1 MKETGNPA
9 LLKMSVQ
16 DLSTSVRVTNRLT
29 YSGVMSLEELW
40 IISQR
45 HQKEYLQIQNLREIG
60 RAEILDQLKSLG
72 FILKGE
78 NENG

>member
-1 MKETGNPA
+1 VKETGNPA